1 MYTNDMAETGLRER
15 AKARRRDAIIRAAYG
30 LFAERG
36 YDATTVAD
44 IAEAAEVAPRTVAL
58 YFPSKQEIALSR
70 FSDAVRGLS
79 TALRERPAAEMLP
92 ASIGRYLRSLDERPD
107 EMEVRELA
115 RRMFE
120 ANPQLRALRTARM
133 ASAIADGAEVI
144 ARETGL
150 DPSAPGPRLA
160 AVAVAAVVD
169 ELTFTRPGWDREQ
182 AISTAVRFLEG
193 GISAL

>member
-1 MYTNDMAETGLRER
+1 MYAGDMAETGLRER
-15 AKARRRDAIIRAAYG
+15 AKARRRDAIIRAAYR

-79 TALRERPAAEMLP
+79 TALHERPAGEKLP
-92 ASIGRYLRSLDERPD
+92 ASIGRYLRGLDERPD

-144 ARETGL
+144 AREAGL

-169 ELTFTRPGWDREQ
+169 ELTFARPGWDREQ
-182 AISTAVRFLEG
+182 AITSAVRFLEG

>member
-1 MYTNDMAETGLRER
+1 MYAGGMAETGLRER
-15 AKARRRDAIIRAAYG
+15 AKARRRDAIIRAAYR

-79 TALRERPAAEMLP
+79 TALHERPAGEMLP

-144 ARETGL
+144 ARETGI
-150 DPSAPGPRLA
+150 DPGAPGPRLA

-169 ELTFTRPGWDREQ
+169 ELTFTPPGWDREQ

>member
-1 MYTNDMAETGLRER
+1 MAETGLRER
-15 AKARRRDAIIRAAYG
+15 AKARRRDAIIRAAYR

-44 IAEAAEVAPRTVAL
+44 IADAAEVAPRTVAM

-70 FSDAVRGLS
+70 FGDAADELNR
-79 TALRERPAAEMLP
+79 ALRERPAGETLP
-92 ASIGRYLRSLDERPD
+92 VGIGRWLRSLDERPD
-107 EMEVRELA
+107 EMALREQA

-133 ASAIADGAEVI
+133 TSAIAEGAEII
-144 ARETGL
+144 ARETGAE
-150 DPSAPGPRLA
+150 PGAPGPRLA
-160 AVAVAAVVD
+160 AVATAAIVD
-169 ELTFTRPGWDREQ
+169 ELAFIPPGWDRER
-182 AISTAVRFLEG
+182 AISTAVRFLEA